1 MGQLEAIRSGAGIGI
16 LHDFAADGHLDLVRI
31 LPDLTFRRSYWMMS
45 HPDTHAV
52 RRIATCRAFIMKR
65 FREERE
71 RFLRLPG
78 TAPRRSEARRVGK
91 ECVSTCRSRWSPYH
105 YNNKNK
111 HEHTQSTI
119 T

>member
-78 TAPRRSEARRVGK
+78 TAPRPAAGTRGARRPCQRRLRA
-91 ECVSTCRSRWSPYH
+91 EERPCWRACVSTGR
-105 YNNKNK
+105 
-111 HEHTQSTI
+111 
-119 T
+119 